1 MHHWY
6 RYFLHWE
13 NQKMLS
19 LLFFCCKVCGVIL
32 ANAWYVFSSVFD
44 DQDCNATWEGRR
56 AWGPTR
62 GEINFQQ
69 KVISAKFNFWR
80 KQLKYVFIENCPR
93 WSRISVSSVWSLS
106 QATTNWSSTSG
117 QFKLCQPSKIGNSPQ
132 ILVLFLIP
140 FCQQF
145 AGFTRGR
152 SRTSAHTASAG
163 SNSCHMSSSTQGF
176 IQVANQIQQLC
187 DPLYLLCPMP
197 YTWEGPVCQ
206 VAISLNL
213 KNKVLNGHRK
223 MQINLRTPW

>member
-19 LLFFCCKVCGVIL
+19 LLFCCCKVCGVIL

-132 ILVLFLIP
+132 ILVLFLFP
-140 FCQQF
+140 FVQGSHGGEAVQVLILRAPVQAIVTCPAAHKASYRWQIKFSNCVILCISYVLCPTPGKDQF
-145 AGFTRGR
+145 AKLPF
-152 SRTSAHTASAG
+152 
-163 SNSCHMSSSTQGF
+163 
-176 IQVANQIQQLC
+176 L
-187 DPLYLLCPMP
+187 
-197 YTWEGPVCQ
+197 
-206 VAISLNL
+206 
-213 KNKVLNGHRK
+213 
-223 MQINLRTPW
+223 

>member
-1 MHHWY
+1 MPDMCFPQY
-6 RYFLHWE
+6 LMTKTAMQLGRDGGLGGRPEVRLIF
-13 NQKMLS
+13 NKKLS
-19 LLFFCCKVCGVIL
+19 LQNLLFEENNWTMC
-32 ANAWYVFSSVFD
+32 SS
-44 DQDCNATWEGRR
+44 
-56 AWGPTR
+56 
-62 GEINFQQ
+62 
-69 KVISAKFNFWR
+69 K
-80 KQLKYVFIENCPR
+80 NCPR
-93 WSRISVSSVWSLS
+93 WSRISVSSAWSLS